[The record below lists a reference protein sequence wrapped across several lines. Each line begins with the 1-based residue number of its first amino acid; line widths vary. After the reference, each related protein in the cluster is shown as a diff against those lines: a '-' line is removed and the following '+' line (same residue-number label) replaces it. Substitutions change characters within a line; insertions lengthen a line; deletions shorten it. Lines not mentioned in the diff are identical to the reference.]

1 MLFPANNT
9 LRLCFF
15 SCHLDNFNILIITYV
30 YHYHY
35 RTFFFQMY
43 QTFLK
48 NIDSSLISSE
58 NAISLLFSYWP
69 RCPKLVGGFI
79 YSWHSEIL
87 QRHALVWIN
96 FIHFGQHSS
105 YAFNL
110 FWISLSSENFSGKV
124 IHFFDSPHFQS
135 VAYGSFIHSFVGF
148 NSNHVLWKQFV
159 FLFHSLL
166 PGSMIQR
173 HWLAWW
179 QWLRN
184 SLSLFSAI
192 MG

>member
-1 MLFPANNT
+1 MST
-9 LRLCFF
+9 
-15 SCHLDNFNILIITYV
+15 ITIIGL
-30 YHYHY
+30 
-35 RTFFFQMY
+35 FFFQMY

-69 RCPKLVGGFI
+69 RCPKIVGGFI

-124 IHFFDSPHFQS
+124 IYLFDSPHFQWPMAVLFIRLLVLIPITS
-135 VAYGSFIHSFVGF
+135 FGNNLYFYSIPFFLARWFGGIGWPDGSGCKTHS
-148 NSNHVLWKQFV
+148 HC
-159 FLFHSLL
+159 SL
-166 PGSMIQR
+166 P
-173 HWLAWW
+173 
-179 QWLRN
+179 
-184 SLSLFSAI
+184 
-192 MG
+192 